1 MQRLNRSSGRV
12 LLFSN
17 LFRFG
22 PCEKRRGAK
31 NDRIAKRRA
40 REREAQRT
48 EETELIPGERQK
60 RVSFQ
65 IFSDAPDV
73 RANTNSGQRWNE
85 QDKRRMG
92 VNIGASSY
100 LSIRFLRPTT
110 EGQTVPRHRFFL
122 LTMSEECGRAPSLS
136 F

>member
-1 MQRLNRSSGRV
+1 MHRLNRSLGHD

-40 REREAQRT
+40 EEREERNT

-65 IFSDAPDV
+65 TFSDAPDV
-73 RANTNSGQRWNE
+73 RANTNNGQRWNE
-85 QDKRRMG
+85 QDKRNMS
-92 VNIGASSY
+92 VNIRASSY
-100 LSIRFLRPTT
+100 LRERD
-110 EGQTVPRHRFFL
+110 
-122 LTMSEECGRAPSLS
+122 
-136 F
+136 